1 MDTAL
6 QIANAFLP
14 LLYLSTAVAYGMLF
28 FSGHS
33 TAERAATPLLRITLI
48 LHVGYLVLLAVRW
61 HQFPAATVSQ
71 SLSALAFAIAVV
83 YAFVE
88 WNGRSLATGFWL
100 LSMALVFELLA
111 SVLRTTTPPDLEI
124 FHNPLFAA
132 HASLGLL
139 GYAGFGV
146 GACYAFLFLRM
157 YMELKRGQF
166 SLFFGKLPPLEVLE
180 RMMRD
185 AMLAGFVGLTGTV
198 VSGAI
203 WADQLFDGP
212 WLADPKIV
220 ITLATW
226 LFYGAVLLLRRLR
239 RWRGRR
245 LAWASLL
252 GFAAVILSLVA
263 NLYFSDVHAFI

>member
-6 QIANAFLP
+6 RIANAVLP
-14 LLYLSTAVAYGMLF
+14 LLYLLTAVAYGMFF
-28 FSGHS
+28 FSGHR
-33 TAERAATPLLRITLI
+33 TAERVAAPLLRGTLVVH
-48 LHVGYLVLLAVRW
+48 LGYLVLLAVRW

-71 SLSALAFAIAVV
+71 SLSALAFAIAVI

-88 WNGRSLATGFWL
+88 WHGRSLATGFWPFSL
-100 LSMALVFELLA
+100 ALVFEFFS
-111 SVLRTTTPPDLEI
+111 SVLRSTAPPNLEI
-124 FHNPLFAA
+124 FHSPLFAV

-157 YMELKRGQF
+157 YIELKRGQF

-180 RMMRD
+180 QMMRD
-185 AMLAGFVGLTGTV
+185 AMLTGFVGLTGTV
-198 VSGAI
+198 VSGAV
-203 WADQLFDGP
+203 WADRLFDGP
-212 WLADPKIV
+212 WLADPKII
-220 ITLATW
+220 ITMLTW
-226 LFYGAVLLLRRLR
+226 LFYGAVLLLARLR

-252 GFAAVILSLVA
+252 GFAAIVLSLFT
-263 NLYFSDVHAFI
+263 NFYFSDLHAFV